1 MLSARER
8 LVELWA
14 ELALHSPSQARL
26 DTIAVALRKAI
37 AEADETFSRLLR
49 LNPSAVPIIRRYA
62 AFLRDVRAH
71 APTPR
76 PPLSSTHGSS
86 APLTCAVNA
95 RSRDRSSVGLAPD
108 NILHVNPLSP
118 FGPQVVKDT
127 HSAKRVSD
135 EADDIEQAVAEDS
148 AHKSAQVGSP
158 LSKHAVSHICTA

>member
-14 ELALHSPSQARL
+14 ELALHTPSQARL

-71 APTPR
+71 APP
-76 PPLSSTHGSS
+76 PPLFH
-86 APLTCAVNA
+86 PWLF
-95 RSRDRSSVGLAPD
+95 RSSHL
-108 NILHVNPLSP
+108 
-118 FGPQVVKDT
+118 
-127 HSAKRVSD
+127 R
-135 EADDIEQAVAEDS
+135 
-148 AHKSAQVGSP
+148 
-158 LSKHAVSHICTA
+158 CTSTQP